1 MKKKSTKTITKSN
14 SVNAVSN
21 TKTGLISN
29 MQDIQELIKF
39 VSKSGIEAL
48 ELESGNI
55 KLNIKVHSSGTFNA
69 NPIPALNVPQIP
81 VSTQPVSISVPVSE
95 SKNQAASASD
105 SKLQTIKSPMIGTFY
120 RSPGPDK
127 PVFVNVGDSIQMGK
141 TVCIIEAMKLFNE
154 IESDIKGKIVKILV
168 DDATPVEYDQ
178 PLFLVDPS

>member
-55 KLNIKVHSSGTFNA
+55 KLNIKVHSSSTFNA
-69 NPIPALNVPQIP
+69 
-81 VSTQPVSISVPVSE
+81 
-95 SKNQAASASD
+95 
-105 SKLQTIKSPMIGTFY
+105 SP
-120 RSPGPDK
+120 
-127 PVFVNVGDSIQMGK
+127 
-141 TVCIIEAMKLFNE
+141 
-154 IESDIKGKIVKILV
+154 
-168 DDATPVEYDQ
+168 
-178 PLFLVDPS
+178 